1 MPVSD
6 CSFKEECLA
15 YCKAHKI
22 KKMDNEEKRLK
33 RCIKIPDEG
42 IKIINK
48 RGVVSTIYPIF
59 REKDR
64 KHLAPEAKAKLGRYK
79 GFNDM
84 VIFVY
89 RDGETYLSTWD
100 NVLTSLNMAN
110 HQIGRFFDLPDFKR
124 KDLVGVILPS

>member
-1 MPVSD
+1 MPVSNR
-6 CSFKEECLA
+6 SFKEECLA
-15 YCKAHKI
+15 YCEAHEF

-48 RGVVSTIYPIF
+48 RGIVSTIYPVF
-59 REKDR
+59 SEQDR
-64 KHLAPEAKAKLGRYK
+64 RHFTPEVAAKLGRYK
-79 GFNDM
+79 GINDM

-89 RDGETYLSTWD
+89 RDGETYLSMWD
-100 NVLTSLNMAN
+100 NVLTALNMAN